1 MKRVHNNTCT
11 PVYMLTYEPLDL
23 TGACPHLHLPSHLLE
38 WSARQVAPLGLVRV
52 DSCDTKRPTI
62 KMDRPQYFSSAS
74 GRLTYEMASQVGGT
88 RWDHNINKW
97 AAYVIILSRFEK
109 LAAHEQNKI
118 NRRLCFFFSPSV
130 DMRPCH
136 ARQNDLI

>member
-1 MKRVHNNTCT
+1 MKHVHNNTCT

-109 LAAHEQNKI
+109 LAAHEQNKN
-118 NRRLCFFFSPSV
+118 NRRLCFFFFSV
-130 DMRPCH
+130 CGYASVSR
-136 ARQNDLI
+136 